1 MEAKLVNIGNSKG
14 VRLPK
19 KLIERYHLGDK
30 LTLEEVQDGILIK
43 ADTPPDKYSWEQTF
57 EDMAREKE
65 DWSDLDTCCQP
76 TDRNAAPSMAESHP
90 DSVRGKGC

>member
-43 ADTPPDKYSWEQTF
+43 ADAPPDKYSWEQTF
-57 EDMAREKE
+57 KEMAREKE
-65 DWSDLDTCCQP
+65 DWSDLDTLVS
-76 TDRNAAPSMAESHP
+76 DGIE
-90 DSVRGKGC
+90 